1 MGGEHR
7 SRILHTPSGEEV
19 TRPMTGR
26 VKESIFNILRGWF
39 EDAVVLTS
47 LRALAPWVLRR

>member
-39 EDAVVLTS
+39 EDAVVLD
-47 LRALAPWVLRR
+47 L